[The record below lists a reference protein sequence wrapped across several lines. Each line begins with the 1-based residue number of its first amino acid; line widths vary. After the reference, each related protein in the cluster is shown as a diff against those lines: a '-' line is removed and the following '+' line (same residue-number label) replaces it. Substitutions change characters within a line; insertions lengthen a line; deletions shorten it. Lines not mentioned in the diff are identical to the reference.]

1 MIEIFH
7 FGLIR
12 YFNNNNQQHR
22 ANGLP
27 STIWSDGV
35 GCEYRVKGERH
46 RLGGLPANIYLE
58 LDDYEQWCVNKEYW
72 KHGYKY
78 HHIIVF
84 RNGQQ
89 WKAK

>member
-35 GCEYRVKGERH
+35 GCEYRVVQQTVQGYVQGKYRYNVFIE
-46 RLGGLPANIYLE
+46 
-58 LDDYEQWCVNKEYW
+58 
-72 KHGYKY
+72 KH
-78 HHIIVF
+78 
-84 RNGQQ
+84 
-89 WKAK
+89 